1 MKGLN
6 EESIAQIDDVEKLRY
21 LLTGVTQKNAK
32 QVKRVRVLQRQLKT
46 AKAEVH
52 SLTETLTRL
61 KVERESQSMFRW
73 ERDFEK
79 IRADYNEFAFSQAFR
94 LIQDQQFDNS
104 DFFREQMQN
113 YQKEFQRTQSSE
125 VYELRNIIASKDDE
139 IKSLREKLEEL
150 ANEVDAQQAEPISKD
165 VEKAMLEK
173 DQSILK
179 LRGMIQKFVKSD
191 QAKQQQIEEQQR
203 EIQRLVGSMTQGS
216 PVLSREGSLEE
227 VARLEREVDSLK
239 VQLTK
244 SQASQHLERRCEKLS
259 AMLDTSNQLY
269 AELNG
274 KYEALVET
282 LRSRPKALS
291 MSPCECTELKVKSG
305 AEHGRASHSGEVEEL
320 HAMLASLRKTIL
332 QYFLTD
338 LTNQENLIPVIL
350 ELVGCTKEQIQA
362 AASKFKSNQQ
372 FVNRAGSFLGLFT

>member
-52 SLTETLTRL
+52 SLTESLTRL

-104 DFFREQMQN
+104 DFFREQMQK
-113 YQKEFQRTQSSE
+113 YQNEFQRTQSSE

-139 IKSLREKLEEL
+139 IKTLREKLEAL
-150 ANEVDAQQAEPISKD
+150 TNEVDAQQAEPISKD

-203 EIQRLVGSMTQGS
+203 EIQRLVASITQGS
-216 PVLSREGSLEE
+216 PVVSREGSLEE
-227 VARLEREVDSLK
+227 VARLEREVESLK
-239 VQLTK
+239 AQLTK

-274 KYEALVET
+274 KYEALV
-282 LRSRPKALS
+282 RSRPKTLS
-291 MSPCECTELKVKSG
+291 MSPCECTELKAKSS
-305 AEHGRASHSGEVEEL
+305 EHGKASHSGEVEEL